1 MPRLQTRDIV
11 INYEEQGRGD
21 PILLIGDLGADL
33 RAWGLTAPSLA
44 RHFRVIT
51 FDNRGAGL
59 TSAPDS
65 PYTIEQMADDA
76 AGLLA
81 ALDIA
86 KAHVFG
92 FGMGGFIAQELA
104 IRTPAVVDRLV
115 LAGTASKL
123 DGYTRAAYS
132 ALATVRRTNISREG
146 FVRVMMPML
155 YSREFLSDA
164 RRVDVA
170 VDAAVG
176 SVIVQQDHAFI
187 RQVQASL
194 RFDASERI
202 KAIKS
207 PTLIIHGDD
216 DILVRP
222 DNGAAVQ
229 SAIPGAKLVSVPGGH
244 AAILENPDACNAAI
258 LEFLG
263 VTAPAAAG

>member
-33 RAWGLTAPSLA
+33 RAWGLTAPALA

-76 AGLLA
+76 AGLLS

-86 KAHVFG
+86 KAHVLG

-104 IRTPAVVDRLV
+104 LRTPAVVDRLV
-115 LAGTASKL
+115 LAGTASAL
-123 DGYTRAAYS
+123 DGYTRAAYG
-132 ALATVRRTNISREG
+132 ALGTVRRTNISREG
-146 FVRVMMPML
+146 FVRVMLPML
-155 YSREFLSDA
+155 YSRDFLSEP
-164 RRVDVA
+164 RRVDAA
-170 VDAAVG
+170 VEAAVG

-202 KAIKS
+202 KAIKA
-207 PTLIIHGDD
+207 PTLVLHGDD

-229 SAIPGAKLVSVPGGH
+229 AAIAGAKLASVPGGH
-244 AAILENPDACNAAI
+244 AAILEHPDDCNAAI